1 MEGFNIQTN
10 IKSSCV
16 RALVLT
22 IIFLVFQV
30 VCFAQSLTDLQ
41 KKKADAAKEIEY
53 TSKLLNEAEK
63 NERISVNRLRL
74 LNNRINQRNLL
85 ISSIKSEIDVYQD
98 FINDNTEVVEMM
110 NNDLQKIRDEYA
122 RLIRSAYRHKNT
134 DDLIMFLLSAD
145 NFNQA
150 YRRFLYMKRY
160 TEYRQKQAETIA
172 TLQAVLNEQVSKLE
186 QQQKVK
192 QQLVNETQQE
202 TKQLAGEKSQQSSIV
217 QKLQKQQ
224 RSLRQKLNQQRRIEQ
239 QLEREIE
246 RIIAEEAR
254 KNREAGAPE
263 YALTP
268 EQKLVS
274 DNFEQNKR
282 RLPWPVERGVIT
294 EHFGIHQHP
303 VLKTVQIRNNGIN
316 IATEAGAKVRAVFN
330 GEVSRVFG
338 ITGGNTAVIIRHG
351 KYLTVYSNLREVTV
365 KKGDKVKTKQDIGT
379 VFTDIDDGNKSILK
393 FQIWRENQKLDP
405 EDWIVK

>member
-1 MEGFNIQTN
+1 
-10 IKSSCV
+10 V
-16 RALVLT
+16 RTLVLT
-22 IIFLVFQV
+22 SIFLIFQV

-63 NERISVNRLRL
+63 NERTSLNRLRL

-85 ISSIKSEIDVYQD
+85 ISSIKGEINVYQE
-98 FINDNTEVVEMM
+98 FIDDNSEAVEMM
-110 NNDLQKIRDEYA
+110 NDDMQKLKDEYA
-122 RLIRSAYRHKNT
+122 KLIRSAYRHKNT
-134 DDLIMFLLSAD
+134 SDIIMFLLSAD

-150 YRRFLYMKRY
+150 YRRFLYTKRY
-160 TEYRQKQAETIA
+160 TEYRQKQAGTIEA
-172 TLQAVLNEQVSKLE
+172 LQNVLNDQVATLE
-186 QQQKVK
+186 QQKQLK

-202 TKQLAGEKSQQSSIV
+202 TRQLADEKSQQSSIV

-224 RSLRQKLNQQRRIEQ
+224 RSLRQKLNQQRREEQ
-239 QLEREIE
+239 QLEREIQ
-246 RIIAEEAR
+246 RIIEEEAS
-254 KNREAGAPE
+254 KNRAAGAPAF
-263 YALTP
+263 ALTP
-268 EQKLVS
+268 EQKLIG

-282 RLPWPVERGVIT
+282 LLPWPVERGIIT
-294 EHFGIHQHP
+294 EHFGIHPHP
-303 VLKTVQIRNNGIN
+303 VLNNVQIRNNGIN
-316 IATEAGAKVRAVFN
+316 IATEIGAKVRAVFN

-365 KKGDKVKTKQDIGT
+365 KKGDKVITKQDIGT
-379 VFTDIDDGNKSILK
+379 VFTDREDDNKSILK